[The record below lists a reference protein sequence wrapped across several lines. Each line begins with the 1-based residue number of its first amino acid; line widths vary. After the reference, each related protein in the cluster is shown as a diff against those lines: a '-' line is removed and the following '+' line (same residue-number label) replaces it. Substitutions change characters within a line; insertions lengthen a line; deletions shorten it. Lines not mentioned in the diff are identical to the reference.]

1 MDTFNFFP
9 NVRKGDDAFIGII
22 CGMKGSGKTTLLM
35 DLLNTVWK
43 HVFNLIVIVSPTFGL
58 QDISSEIIDG
68 RGILVFS
75 EWRPCI
81 IDQIIEY
88 QTEKRNKKR
97 EIENNETIFK
107 PKVPEDHHI
116 LLIFDDIG
124 SLGKEGKLSIQ
135 MANLSYVVRHYNVS
149 MIELAQRVTLLST
162 GLSSQANFYIFFCE
176 QNPNERQNIQRRVC
190 FSDNKK
196 KWWEIFDRETLA
208 LRSWVGIRN
217 VYGRNFFFN
226 INGFI
231 YE

>member
-1 MDTFNFFP
+1 
-9 NVRKGDDAFIGII
+9 
-22 CGMKGSGKTTLLM
+22 
-35 DLLNTVWK
+35 
-43 HVFNLIVIVSPTFGL
+43 
-58 QDISSEIIDG
+58 
-68 RGILVFS
+68 
-75 EWRPCI
+75 
-81 IDQIIEY
+81 
-88 QTEKRNKKR
+88 
-97 EIENNETIFK
+97 
-107 PKVPEDHHI
+107 
-116 LLIFDDIG
+116 
-124 SLGKEGKLSIQ
+124 

-149 MIELAQRVTLLST
+149 IIELAQRVTLLST

-196 KWWEIFDRETLA
+196 KWWEIFDRETLD